1 MLKNTITKSIAG
13 TMIVTT
19 IVTSTSNDVYAC
31 DTAVIMEQATQ
42 ASIACPY
49 IAPVVITGAAVI
61 TAATTVIGIKNRNK
75 QTDDYIYQSLQHL
88 PDNWRP
94 NSVIEKINPNGKIVQ
109 RRFYDAKG
117 KPKYDVDLNDHG
129 TPEYHPFEHGGA
141 HIHDYR
147 GTKRLRGRE
156 LTDEE
161 YQRYIKDF
169 DSKAADR
176 MRVKYIPDEIK
187 KSN

>member
-1 MLKNTITKSIAG
+1 MSKNLVKRTIAG
-13 TMIVTT
+13 TL
-19 IVTSTSNDVYAC
+19 IVTSIATTTVEVQAC
-31 DTAVIMEQATQ
+31 DSAAIMETTKQVSMMSGPLAPAVFIGGT
-42 ASIACPY
+42 AIA
-49 IAPVVITGAAVI
+49 VGTGI
-61 TAATTVIGIKNRNK
+61 VIGIKNKAK

-88 PDNWRP
+88 PDRWRP

-117 KPKYDVDLNDHG
+117 KPSIDVDLNDHG
-129 TPEYHPFEHGGA
+129 TPEYHPFGHGGA
-141 HIHDYR
+141 HVHEYK

-161 YQRYIKDF
+161 YQRYVKDF

-176 MRVKYIPDEIK
+176 MRVQYIPDNK
-187 KSN
+187 